1 MDQQFSKSFNAKIL
15 LFGEHIVLHGAIAL
29 AIPLKSY
36 SMEFQHTAEKKLS
49 DEVFEFFLQY
59 LLSNKD
65 SKLVELYDRIDIEE
79 YKSLLKSGLKINSTI
94 PMNAGL
100 GSSGAFTALFY
111 EYFCKEKRHEI
122 SALKKDLALL
132 ESAFHGAS
140 SGIDPLVIYLGKA
153 ILMQQDHLES
163 INHRDIISPLFC
175 FNSNIK
181 RSTHDCI
188 SLFNFK
194 LNDQEF
200 KKNLNEILIP
210 MNNQIIEN
218 YIENKEIGFL
228 FKQISMFQF
237 EYMKEFIPDSI
248 MNYWKQGL
256 ENNTYYLKLCGAGCG
271 GFFLGY
277 SVTEYPKNSQ
287 YLLLK

>member
-1 MDQQFSKSFNAKIL
+1 MDQQFYKSFNAKIL
-15 LFGEHIVLHGAIAL
+15 LFGEHIVLHGAKAL

-36 SMEFQHTAEKKLS
+36 SMEFQHTAEVKLS

-65 SKLVELYDRIDIEE
+65 FKLVELYNRIVIEE
-79 YKSLLKSGLKINSTI
+79 YKSSIKSGLKINSTI

-100 GSSGAFTALFY
+100 GSSGAFIALFY
-111 EYFCKEKRHEI
+111 EYFCKEKKHEI

-140 SGIDPLVIYLGKA
+140 SGIDPLVIYLGNA

-163 INHRDIISPLFC
+163 INHSNIIVPLFC

-181 RSTHDCI
+181 RNTQDCI
-188 SLFNFK
+188 RLFNNK

-200 KKNLNEILIP
+200 KKNLNEKFIP
-210 MNNQIIEN
+210 MSNQIIEN
-218 YIENKEIGFL
+218 YLELKEIGFL

-237 EYMKEFIPDSI
+237 EYMKEFIPESI
-248 MNYWKQGL
+248 MIYWKQGL